1 LIEVVAMA
9 FAYMLL
15 TDYMAGIHPALSGV
29 VLISFV
35 IWAIFKLW
43 GAVQAISAEIRR
55 YATAISRKVLD

>member
-1 LIEVVAMA
+1 MA
-9 FAYMLL
+9 
-15 TDYMAGIHPALSGV
+15 DYMAGIHPALSGV

-35 IWAIFKLW
+35 VWAIFKLW